1 MPKEKRKRQR
11 KKTQEKPGRLGWTVP
26 GSGQDE
32 FLNEHIPAFHN
43 AQATKR
49 SHPGG
54 FDEFWSSTHAAFTKP
69 WPITLTEDEVK
80 RGLTVEDK
88 WKTEHQ
94 VS

>member
-1 MPKEKRKRQR
+1 MAKERRKLQQ

-26 GSGQDE
+26 GSEQDV
-32 FLNEHIPAFHN
+32 FLNKYIPAFHN

-54 FDEFWSSTHAAFTKP
+54 FDEFWSSTHAAFTET
-69 WPITLTEDEVK
+69 WSITLTEEDVK
-80 RGLTVEDK
+80 CGLTVEDK
-88 WKTEHQ
+88 WKTEHR